1 MTTPRALLTCGMAAG
16 PVYVLVGLAQVLTRE
31 GFDVR
36 RHALSQMSNGAWGWV
51 QTANFFVC
59 GALVVAGAAGVRQA
73 LHPGRAG
80 TWGSVLLALYGFG
93 LIGAGVFPADPGQGF
108 PPGTPAV
115 TQMTTA
121 GLMHFVCGGIG
132 FYALMAAGVV
142 FARRFAALGQRAWA
156 IYSAV
161 SGLVFFVSFAA
172 IASGQTLP
180 AIMLGFYAAVVWIWG
195 WHSALHHRLRED
207 VSWRGSER

>member
-1 MTTPRALLTCGMAAG
+1 MTTTRALLTCGTAAG
-16 PVYVLVGLAQVLTRE
+16 PVYVLVGLVQVLTRE

-36 RHALSQMSNGAWGWV
+36 RHALSQMSNGAWGWL

-80 TWGSVLLALYGFG
+80 TSGPVLLALYGFG

-108 PPGTPAV
+108 PPGAPTV
-115 TQMTTA
+115 TRMTTA

-132 FYALMAAGVV
+132 FYALMAACVV
-142 FARRFAALGQRAWA
+142 FARRFAAFDQRAWA

-161 SGLVFFVSFAA
+161 SGLLFFVSFAA
-172 IASGQTLP
+172 IASGQTRP
-180 AIMLGFYAAVVWIWG
+180 AFMLGFYAAVMWIWG
-195 WHSALHHRLRED
+195 WHSTLHHRLRED
-207 VSWRGSER
+207 VS